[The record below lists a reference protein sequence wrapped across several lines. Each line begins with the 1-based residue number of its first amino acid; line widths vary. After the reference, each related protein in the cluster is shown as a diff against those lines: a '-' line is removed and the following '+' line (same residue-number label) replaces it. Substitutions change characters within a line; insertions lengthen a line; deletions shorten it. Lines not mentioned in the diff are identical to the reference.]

1 MPESSTTNF
10 EFTRGGASAWFTL
23 IVCSLLYMICLMDR
37 QVLSVVLEPMKKDLG
52 LSDGDAG
59 ILLSIFLVFM
69 ALFAI
74 PTGIIVDR
82 WSRKKSVALMAIIWS
97 TATFLTALGRNMWG
111 ILIPRSI
118 IGIGESGF
126 SSGGGAMITASFP
139 DTMRSRAMAIFYM
152 CSPIGILLGSIA
164 GGYLS
169 ANYGGWR
176 TPFYIFAIPGL
187 ILGIM
192 AFFLKDYK
200 SVKTDEIVGKGF
212 WQNTVYLLKIPSL
225 KWAYL
230 ATGLYNFVAYGILF
244 WAPSF
249 LMRTM
254 SIKEDIAG
262 LIVGG
267 LAIMGVLG
275 TVCGGITSD
284 LWYKKN
290 RGGRL
295 LTAAIA
301 APVTTIAAIA
311 GAWLLFIG
319 QFVFGLALMAIYSFA
334 VQMYLPGVITAIQE
348 VVHPGTKGL
357 AQSLNVLI
365 PYIFAAPAPA
375 IVGAISQGLGG
386 GAVGLV
392 YGLMIASFIAL
403 LATPCVLKCAAYFP
417 SDMDKVK
424 HLTLQSEKQ
433 SR

>member
-1 MPESSTTNF
+1 MAIEPASIEYKK
-10 EFTRGGASAWFTL
+10 GGASAWYTL

-37 QVLSVVLEPMKKDLG
+37 QVLSVVLEPMKNDLG

-69 ALFAI
+69 ALFAL
-74 PTGIIVDR
+74 PTGVIVDR

-97 TATFLTALGRNMWG
+97 IATFLTSLGRNFWG

-118 IGIGESGF
+118 VGIGESGF

-139 DTMRSRAMAIFYM
+139 DTMRSRAIAIFYM
-152 CSPIGILLGSIA
+152 CSPIGILLGSIL

-187 ILGIM
+187 FLGIM
-192 AFFLKDYK
+192 AFSLKDYK

-212 WQNTVYLLKIPSL
+212 WQNTVYLFKIPSL

-230 ATGLYNFVAYGILF
+230 ATGLFCFVAYGILF
-244 WAPSF
+244 WAPAF

-254 SIKEDIAG
+254 SIKEDTAG

-267 LAIMGVLG
+267 LAVMGVLG
-275 TVCGGITSD
+275 TVSGGVSSD
-284 LWYKKN
+284 LWYRKN
-290 RGGRL
+290 RRGRL
-295 LTAAIA
+295 LVAAIA
-301 APVTTIAAIA
+301 APVTTIAAIS
-311 GAWLLFIG
+311 GTWFLFSG
-319 QFVFGLALMAIYSFA
+319 QFVIGLVLMGLYSFA

-357 AQSLNVLI
+357 AQSMNVLI
-365 PYIFAAPAPA
+365 PFIFAAPAPA
-375 IVGAISQGLGG
+375 IVGIISQSLGG
-386 GAVGLV
+386 GAIGLA
-392 YGLMIASFIAL
+392 YGLIVVSIIAL
-403 LATPCVLKCAAYFP
+403 LAIPCVIKCAANFP
-417 SDMDKVK
+417 FDMDKVK
-424 HLTLQSEKQ
+424 HLVLQADK
-433 SR
+433 